1 MMSRSIVLPSK
12 LKIVSEDATRGVYEI
27 EGLYPGYGHTLGNSL
42 RRIILSSI
50 PGAAIT
56 QVKIKGVDHEFSTLA
71 GVREDIITMIL
82 NLKKVRFQLVGDEPQ
97 TAVLSVKSGVAKAS
111 DFETSGQLTVTS
123 PDQYIAEVTGKGT
136 ELHIEVVVSQGLG
149 FVSREMLSKDKVD
162 VGTIM
167 TDARFSPIVGCSYD
181 VEDMRVGDRTNYN
194 RLRITIETDGSIEP
208 KVALEDSV
216 KIMLDQFRSVLDLK
230 EIAETHVA
238 APEEYA
244 FTTTEKS
251 EEKEIGKEDL
261 TEILKTRIDSLQLS
275 TRTLNA
281 LGDAGI
287 RTVGGLIQKTEAG
300 LLELDGFGKIEAI
313 REALQPGIFAHR
325 IWSHAKFSAAIND
338 KAGAAVF

>member
-216 KIMLDQFRSVLDLK
+216 KIMLDQFRSVLDL
-230 EIAETHVA
+230 IPPNVPSRPR
-238 APEEYA
+238 APPEQLDIGPAVKLLHHIVKGVGLGAVPANGRGEGGARRVLPNGGPPARGYQA
-244 FTTTEKS
+244 HLMLGAHDAPHS
-251 EEKEIGKEDL
+251 EVPL
-261 TEILKTRIDSLQLS
+261 SLGRRLDPHQL
-275 TRTLNA
+275 
-281 LGDAGI
+281 
-287 RTVGGLIQKTEAG
+287 
-300 LLELDGFGKIEAI
+300 
-313 REALQPGIFAHR
+313 
-325 IWSHAKFSAAIND
+325 
-338 KAGAAVF
+338 

>member
-12 LKIVSEDATRGVYEI
+12 LKIVSEDTTRGVYEI

-42 RRIILSSI
+42 RRIVLSSI

-97 TAVLSVKSGVAKAS
+97 TATLSVKSGVAKAS
-111 DFETSGQLTVTS
+111 DFETSGQLTITS
-123 PDQYIAEVTGKGT
+123 PDQYIAEVTAKGT

-149 FVSREMLSKDKVD
+149 FVPREMLSKDKVD

-194 RLRITIETDGSIEP
+194 RLRITIETDGSITP
-208 KVALEDSV
+208 KKALEDSIQ
-216 KIMLDQFRSVLDLK
+216 IMLDQFKAVLDLK
-230 EIAETHVA
+230 DIAEAQPALSETYHA
-238 APEEYA
+238 AHAPKA
-244 FTTTEKS
+244 
-251 EEKEIGKEDL
+251 EEKEMDKEDL

-287 RTVGGLIQKTEAG
+287 RTAGGLIQKTEEG
-300 LLELDGFGKIEAI
+300 LLELEGFGEKGLNEVKEILASYG
-313 REALQPGIFAHR
+313 L
-325 IWSHAKFSAAIND
+325 SLK
-338 KAGAAVF
+338 K